1 MEPFLE
7 NMEQGFLVERTM
19 MKNTTF
25 HYKTVLSKT
34 NVKRNKIGSAK
45 RAYHLKWG
53 LFTTYHLKWGLFT
66 NYFMFL
72 KIYFEYVIILMSK
85 YPNVQIHIFSN
96 CLNFIL
102 LCIFPV
108 SILKQ

>member
-34 NVKRNKIGSAK
+34 NVKRNKIGSTK
-45 RAYHLKWG
+45 RA
-53 LFTTYHLKWGLFT
+53 YHLKWGLFT

-72 KIYFEYVIILMSK
+72 KIYFEYVVILMSK
-85 YPNVQIHIFSN
+85 YPNVQMHIFSN